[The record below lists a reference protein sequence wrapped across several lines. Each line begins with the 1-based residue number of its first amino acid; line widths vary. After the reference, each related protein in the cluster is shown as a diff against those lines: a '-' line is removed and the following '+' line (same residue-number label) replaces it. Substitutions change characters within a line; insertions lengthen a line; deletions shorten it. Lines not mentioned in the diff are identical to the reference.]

1 MILNFC
7 FKFFSIGKIVKLR
20 SQIFSIVWN
29 GGGGIRFLK
38 AKLDEQKVMIEDKGY
53 VVVHIILE
61 KV

>member
-1 MILNFC
+1 
-7 FKFFSIGKIVKLR
+7 
-20 SQIFSIVWN
+20 VWN